1 MKQPTSTLER
11 AVKLMDCFSEEQPFL
26 GVREAARL
34 AGISSSTAG
43 RVLGSL
49 KDLGLLVQ
57 DAETRKYALGGKVL
71 AWAEVYS
78 ATLDVR
84 NFAQPYMQD
93 LQRSTGET
101 VSVYVLEGTNRVCVE
116 RLESDQNVRVVAHL
130 GRNIPLYAGSAGKL
144 FLAYMAQDARA
155 RFLEQTELEPIT
167 PFTIT
172 DPDELNQQAH
182 IIRQQGY
189 AISHREWT
197 VDASG
202 VAAPIFNQRGQMIAA
217 LTVSGPTQR
226 FGPDNLEK
234 IIQACTWAA
243 QQISKLLGY
252 SSPHTKPSF
261 G

>member
-11 AVKLMDCFSEEQPFL
+11 AVKLMDCFTEEQPFL
-26 GVREAARL
+26 GVREVARL
-34 AGISSSTAG
+34 AGLSSSTAG
-43 RVLGSL
+43 RVLATL

-84 NFAQPYMQD
+84 NFAQPYVQD
-93 LQRSTGET
+93 LQRLTGET
-101 VSVYVLEGTNRVCVE
+101 VSVYVVEGANRVCVE

-144 FLAYMAQDARA
+144 FLAYMPQKDRET
-155 RFLEQTELEPIT
+155 FLQQTELEPIT
-167 PFTIT
+167 PYTIT
-172 DPDELNQQAH
+172 DAAELNQQAV
-182 IIRQQGY
+182 IILRQGY
-189 AISHREWT
+189 ATSHREWT

-226 FGPDNLEK
+226 FGPQNLEM
-234 IIQACTWAA
+234 IIKACTRAA

-252 SSPHTKPSF
+252 NPPHAKTSI